1 MKYSEYK
8 KLISLFVDVKSCFR
22 RLSLFLIIVSS
33 MHIGFAHAAP
43 IDVDPGAYQ
52 GVWRVYGIFMESP
65 ISGAYT
71 TGEEAAEIMK
81 LLQEAGADIHARAAN
96 GQSVAHGSA
105 KAGWNEALQF
115 AWDQGVDFTIPDVGG
130 YTPRD
135 LAVMLGNDET
145 AAFIDELLGN

>member
-1 MKYSEYK
+1 MLLE
-8 KLISLFVDVKSCFR
+8 FGARVDIANMVYEVTP
-22 RLSLFLIIVSS
+22 IQV
-33 MHIGFAHAAP
+33 AA
-43 IDVDPGAYQ
+43 